1 MRLPWRLAPAPSWGS
16 TVSDARLHLFDSPH
30 LVLFPAAAITCA
42 ALGFNFL
49 GDGLRD
55 QLDPRTHLENGV
67 VEDRDARIALARGVG
82 YVAAF
87 LASKILRLCSL
98 RARAIAP
105 DATWAA

>member
-55 QLDPRTHLENGV
+55 QLDPRTHLENGFY
-67 VEDRDARIALARGVG
+67 RIVTLEPQVARGG
-82 YVAAF
+82 
-87 LASKILRLCSL
+87 
-98 RARAIAP
+98 
-105 DATWAA
+105 WAM